1 MLQTIVDAAKKLWE
15 LLPKDP
21 FMKYLLEVS
30 EWMKEQPFVG
40 YLNYFVPVGTLVEIG
55 TAWLAAVSV
64 YMIVRKIRSA
74 LFGKG

>member
-1 MLQTIVDAAKKLWE
+1 MLQTIVEAAKKLWE

-30 EWMKEQPFVG
+30 EFMQQQPFVR
-40 YLNYFVPVGTLVEIG
+40 YLNYFVPVRIMVEIG
-55 TAWLAAVSV
+55 TAWLSAVSV
-64 YMIVRKIRSA
+64 YIIVRKVRAA